1 VGLLTFLFPSSTR
14 AEDAYEAARQRDV
27 VILDVRER
35 HEWKAGHAPGSK
47 NIPLSSLDK
56 RTAELVLTRRYIA
69 VCRSG
74 SRSRRATVQLRRAGF
89 DVVNLKGG
97 MSSWKRARHP
107 HEPRKRRNVGGPG
120 ARE

>member
-1 VGLLTFLFPSSTR
+1 MGLLSFLFPPATSA
-14 AEDAYEAARQRDV
+14 AEAHETAQRREA

-47 NIPLSSLDK
+47 NIPLSKLRA
-56 RTAELVLTRRYIA
+56 RTGELATNRRYIA

-74 SRSRRATVQLRRAGF
+74 SRSRSATAQLRGAGL

-97 MSSWKRARHP
+97 MASWQRAGLP
-107 HEPRKRRNVGGPG
+107 LEPRNGRI
-120 ARE
+120 A

>member
-1 VGLLTFLFPSSTR
+1 VGVLSFLFPPSTS
-14 AEDAYEAARQRDV
+14 AEQAHDAAKQPDV

-47 NIPLSSLDK
+47 NIPLTTLNAH
-56 RTAELVLTRRYIA
+56 TAKLARNRRYIV

-74 SRSRRATVQLRRAGF
+74 SRSRSATAQLRGAGL

-97 MSSWKRARHP
+97 MHSWKRAGLP
-107 HEPRKRRNVGGPG
+107 LEPRNGRIV
-120 ARE
+120 

>member
-1 VGLLTFLFPSSTR
+1 MGLLSFLFPPSTS
-14 AEDAYEAARQRDV
+14 AEQAHEAAKQRDT

-47 NIPLSSLDK
+47 NIPLSTLHA
-56 RTAELVLTRRYIA
+56 RTVELPADRRYIA

-74 SRSRRATVQLRRAGF
+74 SRSRSATAQLRRAGL

-97 MSSWKRARHP
+97 MHGWKRAGLP
-107 HEPRKRRNVGGPG
+107 LEPRNGRI
-120 ARE
+120 A

>member
-1 VGLLTFLFPSSTR
+1 MGLLSFLFPPSVT
-14 AEDAYEAARQRDV
+14 AEEAHETAGQREA

-47 NIPLSSLDK
+47 NIPLSKLHA
-56 RTAELVLTRRYIA
+56 RTGELATDRRYIA

-74 SRSRRATVQLRRAGF
+74 SRSRSATAQLRRAGL

-97 MSSWKRARHP
+97 MQSWKRAELP
-107 HEPRKRRNVGGPG
+107 LEPRSGRI
-120 ARE
+120 A